1 VVVFEG
7 SISPDKAMKN
17 QILRTLIAQYAL
29 GWIYLLGVV
38 IWNDSVML
46 SALVGCIACLL
57 PNTYHSIRMLKQTEN
72 NNAVQWLGYAYRSE
86 FVKWLMA
93 GMIFLL
99 VFTTDYQLDPIIL
112 FSGYILIQVS
122 SWFVPLVLKGN

>member
-1 VVVFEG
+1 
-7 SISPDKAMKN
+7 MKN
-17 QILRTLIAQYAL
+17 QILQPLIAQYAL
-29 GWIYLLGVV
+29 GGIYLFGVV

-46 SALVGCIACLL
+46 SALTGCIACLA

-86 FVKWLMA
+86 FVKWLMT

-99 VFTTDYQLDPIIL
+99 AFTTNYQWDPIIL
-112 FSGYILIQVS
+112 FAGYILLQVS